1 MRKFLILGLVFTFIG
16 CAAASRDIVKPFV
29 DPQYGMSKIEMF
41 NLLGKPEKIEIYK
54 ETNST
59 RLEFYFYVRNY
70 QSSQESIP
78 VCIINNK
85 VAGWG
90 KTFYEDHVSLDDTRI
105 R

>member
-1 MRKFLILGLVFTFIG
+1 MLLIIGLCLSFIG
-16 CAAASRDIVKPFV
+16 CAETSSQIEKPFV